1 MEITK
6 LLKIQKKLDD
16 AIQNKHN
23 VTSDEIVN
31 QKIIALY
38 VEIGEFINEVASFKY
53 WKSNKN
59 TSKDKILE
67 EYVDCLHFYL
77 TLFIYKDLNKEVI
90 MGKIKNDFN
99 EMTLDLYKSITKLQ
113 EKLSKENLYESFK
126 IFLAVGKSLG
136 FTWKEIEEYYLMKN
150 KVNFQR
156 LKNNY

>member
-16 AIQNKHN
+16 AIQSKHN

-31 QKIIALY
+31 RKIIALY

-59 TSKDKILE
+59 ISKEKVLE

-77 TLFIYKDLNKEVI
+77 TLFIYKDLNKDVT

-126 IFLAVGKSLG
+126 IFLAIGKKLG
-136 FTWKEIEEYYLMKN
+136 FEWKEIEEYYLMKN